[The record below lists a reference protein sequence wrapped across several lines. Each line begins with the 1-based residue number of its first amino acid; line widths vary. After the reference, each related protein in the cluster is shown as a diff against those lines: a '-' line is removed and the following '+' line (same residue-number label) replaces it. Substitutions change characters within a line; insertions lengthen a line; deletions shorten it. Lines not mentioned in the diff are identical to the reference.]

1 MAISDINL
9 QVKTEQGTGFSG
21 KDSESNNKASGLS
34 FLTSLTE
41 ASEAANA
48 QAKSDAD
55 ADSVDEPKAISTSEE
70 PKSDAKPGDENTA
83 TDAKA
88 ATAPTST
95 DQQPKTS
102 PDIHNEAV
110 TKEQSDE
117 LALVEGEDNS
127 LLSQINA
134 AQAMSTRVNKLI
146 ENNDFSPVVVDKKPT
161 PIDTITPVIP
171 SPMTD
176 VAQTDD
182 SKVAAEGDN
191 SIASLL
197 HKSKV
202 ATAVDSQ
209 LKAIGDLPPKDSV
222 TPIVD
227 GPLTDKEKQGV
238 SAVNTPDTKPQVAN
252 FASATQAT
260 DSKETTVDLDAVKT
274 ADGNELGAND
284 KSKAVLNK
292 MLSDANNSVQ
302 TDAKA
307 AEVTTKQ
314 AHGNVDKP
322 AVNLATEQVAP
333 KSVEAS
339 AAKASDKPVT
349 DKSIVNLLAKLQS
362 GDGQAVSEFAKGL
375 SLSTDQQ
382 KQLEQQTN
390 QLKVDN
396 KLGADELAT
405 IKSLLTDVMSS
416 KPTTQT
422 AQNPVSQ
429 FAVEQDI
436 ADESL
441 TKQDAKLAD
450 NKALDTKLPTSIE
463 KQITALT
470 KDEQQ
475 ALLNKV
481 NTQLQTLTPGTAQYE
496 KLSAAQTVLK
506 EAINAPAIV
515 NTAMPITAATV
526 NAENNNTKQNN
537 TAQVTADVTKA
548 ATSEE
553 VTLELDTK
561 INTERTQEA
570 VPSRV
575 AQLFTQL
582 TTQANAATQPGAYE
596 VAHQQY
602 EQALDAQT
610 MQTQATTQ
618 TQAHS
623 KSVSIDPGVMQAI
636 NIIKSDAAK
645 MLQERVSA
653 LLNINNKEAEIRLD
667 PPEMGSMQIRIRS
680 DAEQAQI
687 NFVVQNQQAKEAL
700 EQSMPRLREMLAQQG
715 IELGE
720 SSIQQGNPEQQQ
732 EQSGQGQLAGNQQAE
747 EQQPEVTAQSAETSR
762 QQSSSSIDYYA

>member
-88 ATAPTST
+88 ATTPTST
-95 DQQPKTS
+95 DQQPKIN
-102 PDIHNEAV
+102 PDVRNEAV

-146 ENNDFSPVVVDKKPT
+146 ENNDFSSVVVDKKPT

-182 SKVAAEGDN
+182 SKVAEEDDN

-252 FASATQAT
+252 FASAIQAT

-274 ADGNELGAND
+274 ADGNELSAND

-322 AVNLATEQVAP
+322 AVNLATEQLAP

-362 GDGQAVSEFAKGL
+362 GDGQALSEFVKGL
-375 SLSTDQQ
+375 SLTSDQQ
-382 KQLEQQTN
+382 KQLEQQIN

-416 KPTTQT
+416 KP
-422 AQNPVSQ
+422 AQSPVSQ
-429 FAVEQDI
+429 FAVEQGI

-570 VPSRV
+570 VSSRV

-602 EQALDAQT
+602 EQAIDAQT

>member
-88 ATAPTST
+88 ATTPTST
-95 DQQPKTS
+95 DQQPKIN
-102 PDIHNEAV
+102 PDVRNEAV

-176 VAQTDD
+176 VAQTGD
-182 SKVAAEGDN
+182 SKVAAEDDN

-252 FASATQAT
+252 FASAIQAT

-284 KSKAVLNK
+284 KSKAVLSK

-314 AHGNVDKP
+314 AHGKVDKP

-382 KQLEQQTN
+382 KQLEQQIN

-416 KPTTQT
+416 KP
-422 AQNPVSQ
+422 AQSPVSQ
-429 FAVEQDI
+429 FAVEQGI

-570 VPSRV
+570 VSSRV

-602 EQALDAQT
+602 EQAIDAQT